1 MYKNVFYVLK
11 LCLCKGLNYSNKNL
25 VEILEQLICVGMY
38 TLTSCKAPWELL
50 VQCILHLYC
59 TINDNKFAC
68 KFFWNMN
75 VRVPVLHRFDIIGLG
90 PDSPEDEE
98 GIKASSE
105 ICKLSCIF
113 KSEGFVERYWS
124 KKKYNLI

>member
-1 MYKNVFYVLK
+1 MLVVVTHVQECVYVLK
-11 LCLCKGLNYSNKNL
+11 LRLCKGLNYSNKNL

-50 VQCILHLYC
+50 GQCILHLYC

-113 KSEGFVERYWS
+113 KSEGFVERY
-124 KKKYNLI
+124 